1 MRLRSDQ
8 RHRFEAAPEDLWSA
22 MVSVDHFQ
30 RWWPWLRRFC
40 ASGVEPGDV
49 WMATVQPPLP
59 YRVRFD
65 LLLTEVVA
73 PRLVAVDVTGDVEG
87 AARLEVQGDGDGSE
101 LHFTSELTPTSSML
115 RTVAR
120 FAPPIARFG
129 HEWVLRTGL
138 EQFRSRAL

>member
-1 MRLRSDQ
+1 MGASSSTISARSPSPDSSAIGGTLRRRPPTGRDVVRWQARLDRVRLRSDQ

-22 MVSVDHFQ
+22 LVSVDHFQ

-40 ASGVEPGDV
+40 ASGVQPGDV

-87 AARLEVQGDGDGSE
+87 AARLEV
-101 LHFTSELTPTSSML
+101 
-115 RTVAR
+115 
-120 FAPPIARFG
+120 
-129 HEWVLRTGL
+129 
-138 EQFRSRAL
+138 